1 MAKKKQDRST
11 YGMIDLNKLDK
22 EQQELYEKYN
32 PDNIFKTKEQ
42 NTVVE
47 DKEVPNS
54 LSMVEYKKTN
64 FIKKLLSKIRSLLKN

>member
-22 EQQELYEKYN
+22 EA
-32 PDNIFKTKEQ
+32 T
-42 NTVVE
+42 
-47 DKEVPNS
+47 NS